1 MKSCA
6 ALIMSCLLL
15 SSCAT
20 LPNSPTTNATL
31 HGDAAHPIQTEDW
44 LRTELYFGIGA
55 IDDETHAINEMRWRE
70 FLDREVTSRFPAGL
84 TVFDAYGQWREKNA
98 STTERLHTKVLVL
111 LCPDTPAQ
119 RADVEAI
126 RLAWKKLSG
135 DQSVLR
141 VTEHSDVSF

>member
-1 MKSCA
+1 MKIFTT
-6 ALIMSCLLL
+6 LMMSCLLL

-20 LPNSPTTNATL
+20 LPNSPSTTATL
-31 HGDAAHPIQTEDW
+31 HGDAAHPAQTEDW
-44 LRTELYFGIGA
+44 LRTELYFGVGS
-55 IDDETHAINEMRWRE
+55 IDDESHAVNEIRWRE

-84 TVFDAYGQWREKNA
+84 TVFDSYGQWRGKNA

-111 LCPDTPAQ
+111 LYPDTPAQ

-126 RLAWKKLSG
+126 RLAWKKFSG

-141 VTEHSDVSF
+141 VTEHVDVSF